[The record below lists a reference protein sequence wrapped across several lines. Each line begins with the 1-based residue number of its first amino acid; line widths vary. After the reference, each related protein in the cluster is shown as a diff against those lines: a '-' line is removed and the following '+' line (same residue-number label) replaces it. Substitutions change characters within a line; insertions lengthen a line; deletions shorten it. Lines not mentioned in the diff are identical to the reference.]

1 MSVILG
7 AGIEGIQ
14 GPVANAGAPVNG
26 TDEVQTITI
35 GGTPTGGTFTLTF
48 DGHKTGPITWS
59 ATTNTLVANIDAALE
74 ALGNIGASGVVT
86 ADSTLSGG
94 IGDVTVT
101 FSGTNLGKK
110 AQALMTADA
119 SSLTGT
125 TPTVTVAETT
135 PGVNATHRGAPKGTL
150 LIDTTNAK
158 LYMNT
163 GTAQAPTWT
172 ALPVAAQQS
181 NIADLT
187 ITYTTGSAPTKNGT
201 ITVANSATPTVVEL
215 LEFVEEVNAK
225 LNLVLDVL
233 DAYGMTA

>member
-1 MSVILG
+1 MAVILG
-7 AGIEGIQ
+7 AGINGIQ
-14 GPVANAGAPVNG
+14 DPVANAGAPVNG
-26 TDEVQTITI
+26 TDEVQTVTI

-86 ADSTLSGG
+86 ANSTLSGG

-119 SSLTGT
+119 SGLTGT
-125 TPTVTVAETT
+125 TPTVSVAETT
-135 PGVNATHRGAPKGTL
+135 AGVDATHRGAPKGTL

-172 ALPVAAQQS
+172 PVALGTKQS
-181 NIADLT
+181 DIADMT
-187 ITYTTGSAPTKNGT
+187 ITYTTGSGPTANGAIT
-201 ITVANSATPTVVEL
+201 IANAATPTVAEL
-215 LEFVEEVNAK
+215 LEFCVELNTK
-225 LNLVLDVL
+225 LNLVLDAL